1 MMAAG
6 TTQAGEKKALTVA
19 DVKTRVSTSWL
30 ILKESERKVIAV
42 SSHVV

>member
-19 DVKTRVSTSWL
+19 DVKNGVSAS
-30 ILKESERKVIAV
+30 
-42 SSHVV
+42 